1 MFDDIWR
8 KIILNE
14 LKTFKRKNGMEFR
27 YYISKNKVIIEGIDY
42 PLCKEDFIKV
52 YEFKKNMS
60 YSEIDNYIIGAKYIY
75 PMLEDKRILE

>member
-27 YYISKNKVIIEGIDY
+27 YCISKNKVIIEGIDY